1 MEGNEMKKQYNFK
14 ITSKEC
20 HGHADKMI
28 RKFIKMTKKEGI
40 IEEARD
46 RRYYEKPSVKKRKK
60 SEKARRER
68 DRQEQKRLRAKER
81 RNRSNN

>member
-1 MEGNEMKKQYNFK
+1 MKKQCNFK
-14 ITSKEC
+14 VTSKEC
-20 HGHADKMI
+20 RGNPEKMI
-28 RKFIKMTKKEGI
+28 RKFIKKTKKEGI
-40 IEEARD
+40 LDEARD
-46 RRYYEKPSVKKRKK
+46 RRYYEKPSVKRRKK